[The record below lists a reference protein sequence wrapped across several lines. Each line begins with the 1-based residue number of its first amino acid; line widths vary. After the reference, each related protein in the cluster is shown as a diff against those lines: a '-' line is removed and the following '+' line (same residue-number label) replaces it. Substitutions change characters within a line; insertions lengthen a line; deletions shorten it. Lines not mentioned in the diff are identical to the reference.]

1 MVFITLIIVLLKEK
15 TLAIFICWCFFGEGW
30 WRGGVGERE
39 PCFQCL
45 YCCWPEQLLFIEQR
59 ERIQDALL
67 LHFLLFLLLLLL
79 PLPPPPPPLALSWHC
94 AAGTRPPY
102 LASEPSRAYLE
113 VLRHGSCPLIS
124 LSSQHR
130 VSIQMATSLLAGL
143 TAAGTTA

>member
-15 TLAIFICWCFFGEGW
+15 TLAIFICWCFFW
-30 WRGGVGERE
+30 GVGERE

-45 YCCWPEQLLFIEQR
+45 YCCWPEQLVFNEQRER

-67 LHFLLFLLLLLL
+67 LHFLLFLLLLLPL
-79 PLPPPPPPLALSWHC
+79 PLPPTPLALSWHC

-102 LASEPSRAYLE
+102 LASEPSKAYLE
-113 VLRHGSCPLIS
+113 VLRHGSCSLIS
-124 LSSQHR
+124 LPSQHH
-130 VSIQMATSLLAGL
+130 VSIQMATSPLAGL